1 MNGGGNEVAAVNT
14 EVSGFNIAP
23 MNSVRYTVCV
33 FKNDADVRN
42 IFPTCIY
49 CSYVKYCSQWRNR

>member
-1 MNGGGNEVAAVNT
+1 MTGERLCVNGGGNEVAAVNT

-23 MNSVRYTVCV
+23 MNSVHYTVCV

-42 IFPTCIY
+42 IFPTCN
-49 CSYVKYCSQWRNR
+49 CAAT